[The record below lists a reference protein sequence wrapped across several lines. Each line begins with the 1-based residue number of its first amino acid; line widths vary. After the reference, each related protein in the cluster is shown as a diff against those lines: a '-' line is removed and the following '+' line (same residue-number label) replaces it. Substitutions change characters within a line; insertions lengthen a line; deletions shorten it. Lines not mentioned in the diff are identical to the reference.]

1 MKESD
6 MSFFQPYE
14 KMAIVGLGEGRRI
27 WVLRVQEKQKESIS
41 LEQSKES
48 KKKNHEI
55 SQGTFFLIAR
65 ISCRCLQEF
74 CVSSPDVSTS

>member
-48 KKKNHEI
+48 KKKKSRNIRRH
-55 SQGTFFLIAR
+55 FLPDCKNILPLFAR
-65 ISCRCLQEF
+65 VLCEQS
-74 CVSSPDVSTS
+74 